1 MLIYPMLTLPA
12 GGIIA
17 LALGRKGLLVQDCID
32 LFERLAKKAF
42 QLHLYSYFRAI
53 LISLFTDGI
62 YPARNLEAA
71 LQEVFGSDKSILD
84 CSSATAMGTKI
95 GIVASTMKPE
105 PFLFTNYNGLGDRED
120 TKFEKYGVLLG
131 DALVWEM

>member
-1 MLIYPMLTLPA
+1 MLIPFT

-17 LALGRKGLLVQDCID
+17 LALGRKGLSVEDCID
-32 LFERLAKKAF
+32 LFERVAKQAF
-42 QLHLYSYFRAI
+42 ELHLSYLRAI

-62 YPARNLEAA
+62 YPARNLEAV
-71 LQEVFGSDKSILD
+71 LQEVFGDKSILD
-84 CSSATAMGTKI
+84 CSSATAMGI
-95 GIVASTMKPE
+95 MLGIVASTMKPE

-120 TKFEKYGVLLG
+120 KKYGILLG